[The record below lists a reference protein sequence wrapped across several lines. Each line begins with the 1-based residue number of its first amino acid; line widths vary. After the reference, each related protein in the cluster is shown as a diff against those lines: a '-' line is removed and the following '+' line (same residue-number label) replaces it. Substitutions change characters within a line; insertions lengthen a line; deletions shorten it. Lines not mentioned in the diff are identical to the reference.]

1 MQIIY
6 AIYVAMNKNELLE
19 ILPSLLDATVTA
31 GDEVMRIYEK
41 EKPDIQ
47 YKEDNSPVTEADLA
61 ANKII
66 TDSLNELT
74 PNIPV
79 ISEEAL
85 VPYDER
91 KDWNEYWIL
100 DPIDGTKE
108 FIKKSGEFTINI
120 GYVKDGIP
128 QFGILYIPVTR
139 ELFFGGILLE
149 KSYMS
154 HVKSGGL
161 FWSYKSQI
169 RVTTLPFVT
178 IGAVK
183 ITCSKDHK
191 SPHYFKFIENF
202 SKLVESFEEVP
213 CGSTIKI
220 ARIAQGQAHL
230 YVRLLGINDWDL
242 AAGHAIILGAG
253 GSVYDINMK
262 RLEYNTESQ
271 RLAPFVVV
279 GPCDLPWYKA
289 VPQEFRN

>member
-1 MQIIY
+1 
-6 AIYVAMNKNELLE
+6 MNKNELLE
-19 ILPSLLDATVTA
+19 ILPSLLDATIIA
-31 GDEVMRIYEK
+31 GDEVMRIYQK
-41 EKPDIQ
+41 EKPEIH
-47 YKEDNSPVTEADLA
+47 YKKDNSPVTEADLA

-66 TDSLNELT
+66 TDSLNKLT
-74 PNIPV
+74 PYIPV

-120 GYVKDGIP
+120 GFLKDGIP

-139 ELFFGGILLE
+139 ELFYGGLLLE

-154 HVKSGGL
+154 MAGDPFSP
-161 FWSYKSQI
+161 I
-169 RVTTLPFVT
+169 RISSSFNLPIKV
-178 IGAVK
+178 
-183 ITCSKDHK
+183 TCSKDHK
-191 SPHYFKFIENF
+191 SPLYFKFISNF
-202 SKLVESFEEVP
+202 NLLVRSYEEIP

-220 ARIAQGQAHL
+220 ARIAQGKADI
-230 YVRLLGINDWDL
+230 YVRLSGINDWDL

-253 GSVYDINMK
+253 GAVYDIDMK

-271 RLAPFVVV
+271 RLAPFVIV
-279 GPCDLPWYKA
+279 GRNDLPWYQA
-289 VPQEFRN
+289 VPQELRN

>member
-1 MQIIY
+1 MQITY
-6 AIYVAMNKNELLE
+6 AIYVTMNKNELLD
-19 ILPSLLDATVTA
+19 ILPSLLDATIIA

-47 YKEDNSPVTEADLA
+47 YKKDNSPVTEADLA

-66 TDSLNELT
+66 TDSLNKLT
-74 PNIPV
+74 PYIPV

-120 GYVKDGIP
+120 GFLKDGIP
-128 QFGILYIPVTR
+128 QFGILYIPVTK
-139 ELFFGGILLE
+139 EL
-149 KSYMS
+149 YY
-154 HVKSGGL
+154 GGL
-161 FWSYKSQI
+161 LLDSAYKGNKTRRGDPIWCSW
-169 RVTTLPFVT
+169 TLGLYEK
-178 IGAVK
+178 IK

-191 SPHYFKFIENF
+191 SPFYHKFYEKFKNRNNGGIE
-202 SKLVESFEEVP
+202 EIP

-220 ARIAQGQAHL
+220 AQIAEGKAHI
-230 YVRLLGINDWDL
+230 YVRLSGINDWDL

-253 GSVYDINMK
+253 GAVYDIDMK

-271 RLAPFVVV
+271 RLNPFVIV
-279 GPCDLPWYKA
+279 GLHNLPWYNC
-289 VPQEFRN
+289 VPEELRN